1 MGWDYTQGA
10 TRGDIV
16 KELTTSTERCKTI
29 AFQVCGAVLWT
40 VQEAR
45 RLNHDWQPYGEPVR
59 FIGCYLLEGSI
70 KRTAGCSAGYKA
82 MEEEMGPYYYTCPL
96 HFLDLVPEPDSDI
109 AREWRRKVR
118 EWHQEKRQPLIR
130 QIFKDT
136 AAV

>member
-16 KELTTSTERCKTI
+16 KELTASTDRCKTL
-29 AFQVCGAVLWT
+29 AFQVVGAVLWT

-45 RLNHDWQPYGEPVR
+45 RLDNNWQPYGEPVR
-59 FIGCYLLEGSI
+59 FIGCYLLAGSI
-70 KRTAGCSAGYKA
+70 KRTPGCSAGYKA

-96 HFLDLVPEPDSDI
+96 HFFDMVPEPDSEI
-109 AREWRRKVR
+109 ARNWRRQVR
-118 EWHQEKRQPLIR
+118 EWHAEHHGPMIR
-130 QIFKDT
+130 RLFDQT